1 MIARKW
7 RFGISALVASVALG
21 ACSNGPGANSS
32 PPIGA
37 ADHHKSGSTPI
48 QHIVLMIQEN
58 RSFNNIFAT
67 FPGATGT
74 TTGEELVKVGNSYQ
88 QKKIQLTEVP
98 LEDKHSLTH
107 LYRAYSTA
115 YDDGAMDA
123 FNLIKAVVSGKAEGK
138 APYQYVNP
146 SDVQPYWTIGQ
157 DYALADEMFQTQG
170 SGSFTAHQDLIRGGT
185 KIKRT
190 ESIIDDPSNG
200 SAWGCDSP
208 TGTKTSLFTTAR
220 KFLKDKG
227 PFPCTTDFPKAGAN
241 YHTLSDLL
249 DAKGVSWKY
258 YTPEY
263 QQGTTSA
270 LWNAF
275 DVIAA
280 VRYGSEWGTN
290 VSWPETN
297 IFSDISN
304 GTLPAMSWVI
314 PDAVNSDHPG
324 YESDTGPSWVAS
336 VVNAVGQS
344 SYWNSTAVVI
354 VWDDWGGL
362 YDPVAPPLIDKL
374 GGLGFRVGMLVA
386 SPYTPQS
393 SSCAGRGAVHTQYE
407 FGSIVKFIEET
418 FNLGS
423 LGTTDQRA
431 TSIANLFNFNQ
442 SPCPFQSIP
451 SKRSRAF
458 FLHQKPSGLPVDTE

>member
-1 MIARKW
+1 MKALRG
-7 RFGISALVASVALG
+7 RFGTLAVAASVALG
-21 ACSNGPGANSS
+21 ACSNNAGASAS
-32 PPIGA
+32 PPLGA
-37 ADHHKSGSTPI
+37 ADHRESTSTPI

-58 RSFNNIFAT
+58 RAFNNLFAT

-74 TTGEELVKVGNSYQ
+74 TTGEELVKHGKSYLE
-88 QKKIQLTEVP
+88 KKIQLTEDP

-107 LYRAYSTA
+107 LYAAYHTA
-115 YDDGAMDA
+115 YNGGAMDA
-123 FNLIKAVVSGKAEGK
+123 FNLIKAVVGGRDEGK

-146 SDVQPYWTIGQ
+146 SDVQPYWTLGEE
-157 DYALADEMFQTQG
+157 YALADEMFQTQG

-185 KIKRT
+185 GIKHT
-190 ESIIDDPSNG
+190 ESIIDDPSSG

-208 TGTKTSLFTTAR
+208 SGTKTSLITTKL
-220 KFLKDKG
+220 KFLSFKG
-227 PFPCTTDFPKAGAN
+227 PFPCTTEFPKAGVN
-241 YHTLSDLL
+241 YLTLADLL
-249 DAKGVSWKY
+249 DAKSVTWKY

-263 QQGTTSA
+263 EKGTTSA

-275 DVIAA
+275 DVIAS
-280 VRYGSEWGTN
+280 VRYGPEWGTN

-297 IFSDISN
+297 IFSDLSS

-324 YESDTGPSWVAS
+324 YDSDTGPSWVAS

-344 SYWNSTAVVI
+344 SYWNSTAIVV

-362 YDPVAPPLIDKL
+362 YDPVAPPFIDTQ
-374 GGLGFRVGMLVA
+374 GGLGFRVGMLVI
-386 SPYTPQS
+386 SPYTPQG

-431 TSIANLFNFNQ
+431 TSIGNLFNFDQ
-442 SPCPFQSIP
+442 SPCPFQPVS

>member
-1 MIARKW
+1 MTARHW
-7 RFGISALVASVALG
+7 RFGILAVAASAALG
-21 ACSNGPGANSS
+21 ACSNGPGASSS
-32 PPIGA
+32 PPLTA
-37 ADHHKSGSTPI
+37 AYHRKSGSTPI

-58 RSFNNIFAT
+58 RSFNDLFAT

-74 TTGEELVKVGNSYQ
+74 TTGLELVKVGKSYQ
-88 QKKIQLTEVP
+88 QKQIQLAEVA
-98 LEDKHSLTH
+98 LEDKHDLTH
-107 LYRAYSTA
+107 LYHAYHTA
-115 YDDGAMDA
+115 YDGGAMDA
-123 FNLIKAVVSGKAEGK
+123 FNLIKAVATGKPEGK

-157 DYALADEMFQTQG
+157 EYALADEMFQTQG

-185 KIKRT
+185 EIKKT
-190 ESIIDDPSNG
+190 ASIIDNPTNA

-208 TGTKTSLFTTAR
+208 TGTKTSLITTGL
-220 KFLKDKG
+220 KFLTDKG
-227 PFPCTTDFPKAGAN
+227 PFPCTTSFPKGGAN
-241 YHTLSDLL
+241 YHTLGDLL

-263 QQGTTSA
+263 QKGTPSA

-280 VRYGSEWGTN
+280 VRYGSEWGTK

-314 PDAVNSDHPG
+314 PDGDNSDHPG
-324 YESDTGPSWVAS
+324 YPSDTGPSWVAS
-336 VVNAVGQS
+336 VVDAVGQS
-344 SYWNSTAVVI
+344 SYWNSTAIVI

-362 YDPVAPPLIDKL
+362 YDPVAPPLIDKQ
-374 GGLGFRVGMLVA
+374 GGLGFRVGTLVV
-386 SPYTPQS
+386 SPYTPQG

-418 FNLGS
+418 FDLGS

-442 SPCPFQSIP
+442 APCAFQSIP